1 MEAKQISE
9 VINQGLQK
17 QELQPL
23 KSGDER
29 FVACLGSKKI
39 KDCSLEDLK
48 QPLRLAMLKVG
59 IREQNIPQG
68 EEKNLLISHI
78 LTNFGGNHIDEIV
91 MAFEMAIAGKLDID
105 EKEVNAYEN
114 FSCLYISRIM
124 NSYRRWAIQE
134 FRQHEKVLAPGMKLL
149 PKSEQPKTWGMF
161 IENEYRHFLSFGEEK
176 MKLWPAEFYDQL
188 VADGFISKDFFRSLM
203 PGVREKMISEL
214 RQERYKHQSGTLN
227 GLNKS
232 RKEFAQSIM
241 QTNLSHVDDKISDYI
256 TGKKDPEIELAAK
269 QHSVLKLF
277 IQAKDKF
284 KEHIYKP
291 F

>member
-1 MEAKQISE
+1 
-9 VINQGLQK
+9 
-17 QELQPL
+17 
-23 KSGDER
+23 
-29 FVACLGSKKI
+29 
-39 KDCSLEDLK
+39 
-48 QPLRLAMLKVG
+48 
-59 IREQNIPQG
+59 
-68 EEKNLLISHI
+68 
-78 LTNFGGNHIDEIV
+78 
-91 MAFEMAIAGKLDID
+91 
-105 EKEVNAYEN
+105 
-114 FSCLYISRIM
+114 
-124 NSYRRWAIQE
+124 
-134 FRQHEKVLAPGMKLL
+134 
-149 PKSEQPKTWGMF
+149 
-161 IENEYRHFLSFGEEK
+161 
-176 MKLWPAEFYDQL
+176 
-188 VADGFISKDFFRSLM
+188 M